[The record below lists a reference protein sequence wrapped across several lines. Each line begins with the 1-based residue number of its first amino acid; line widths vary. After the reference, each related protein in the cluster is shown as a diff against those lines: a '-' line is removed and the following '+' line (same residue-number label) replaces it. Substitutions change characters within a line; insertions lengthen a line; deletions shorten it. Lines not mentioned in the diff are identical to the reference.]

1 VIGILD
7 YGLAKAA
14 DSIFK
19 HVITPA
25 VTHASTFAAV
35 EDLCKSAGEVT
46 EATLRLEQSSD
57 HKFEDVDGDAM
68 YSGILKVVKF
78 ICSSLCFGNVTWI
91 HSFGRLTWP
100 RISEL
105 IISKFLSKVVPEDA
119 SKLADFQKI
128 IERTSQFEAALKEL
142 NFVSSSDAESRLS
155 KYAEDVEV
163 HFASRKKIE
172 ILAKARNLLLQCNF
186 TIPQVGF

>member
-1 VIGILD
+1 LQIQEVLAKFMENAVRFELDSSRIRIKYQLSVGETAGIALSTVLEAMEVIGILD

-57 HKFEDVDGDAM
+57 HKV
-68 YSGILKVVKF
+68 
-78 ICSSLCFGNVTWI
+78 
-91 HSFGRLTWP
+91 
-100 RISEL
+100 
-105 IISKFLSKVVPEDA
+105 
-119 SKLADFQKI
+119 
-128 IERTSQFEAALKEL
+128 
-142 NFVSSSDAESRLS
+142 
-155 KYAEDVEV
+155 
-163 HFASRKKIE
+163 
-172 ILAKARNLLLQCNF
+172 
-186 TIPQVGF
+186 

>member
-1 VIGILD
+1 LQIQEVLAKFMENAVRFELDSSRIRIKYQLSVGETAGIALSTVLEAMEVIGILD

-105 IISKFLSKVVPEDA
+105 IISKFLSKVC
-119 SKLADFQKI
+119 F
-128 IERTSQFEAALKEL
+128 
-142 NFVSSSDAESRLS
+142 
-155 KYAEDVEV
+155 
-163 HFASRKKIE
+163 
-172 ILAKARNLLLQCNF
+172 
-186 TIPQVGF
+186 